1 MSWYG
6 GAWNVAPA
14 RAAPTEAELSR
25 DRAEA
30 LQAAVADVDMLLR
43 VPVLAANPRTLMFE
57 LTRCHMFKGEL
68 LAVLEAALTA
78 VRAKDGFGVGSAPLE
93 GYLGPDRPGAVK
105 RRP

>member
-1 MSWYG
+1 MEESTGTSWYG
-6 GAWNVAPA
+6 GAWNVSGAA

-57 LTRCHMFKGEL
+57 LTRCHMF
-68 LAVLEAALTA
+68 
-78 VRAKDGFGVGSAPLE
+78 
-93 GYLGPDRPGAVK
+93 
-105 RRP
+105 